1 MNMESAASRQSAKQ
15 HPPRV
20 LIVDD
25 DESHLQFIKMIILK
39 EQFACDLVLC
49 SDPNWALDYV
59 KSNRVDLI
67 LLDVMMPDMDG
78 FEVNAVLKADPETVD
93 IPVIFLT
100 SSQDTENVVRAYESG
115 AVDFISKPINSAVL
129 AARMQAILQRI
140 GLENEIRLRNQE
152 LEELNRFKD
161 EMISVCSHDLRAPLA
176 AIDVICQRL
185 AGMWGDQ
192 AGEEQKRQLDKIIN
206 QSRMA
211 RRLVENLLDYDKF
224 EEGVLV
230 PTPSFFQ
237 LKKFLELCAEQE
249 QPLIQARN
257 IDFQV
262 ELPDDDI
269 IAFADRELLAQAV
282 RNVLGNAT
290 KYAAGVIS
298 LSVEIVDLTPGSG
311 GKLNISITD
320 DGPGIESKQVAN
332 IFQKYAKADPQAS
345 GSGLG
350 LYISRKAVELQ
361 GGDVSVE
368 SGGGTTTFT
377 LQLPHVYHSGQL
389 PDLSDISECRGMV
402 ISSDKITAKLVES
415 ILLEAGMLYVTTRV
429 SDLAEPDFFQGPL
442 PDFVIIDLDKTSL
455 NVFNLV
461 KLINGQEAPTR
472 WIYYGSDAMVE
483 TIAKLVSPPYAHLA
497 SPLNP
502 LVLLN
507 LMREELGEK
516 NSSSTTL
523 SG

>member
-1 MNMESAASRQSAKQ
+1 MESSAASGKFTKQ
-15 HPPRV
+15 QPPRV

-49 SDPNWALDYV
+49 SDPSWALDYV
-59 KSNRVDLI
+59 KSNRVDLV
-67 LLDVMMPDMDG
+67 LLDVMMPEFDG
-78 FEVNAVLKADPETVD
+78 FEVNAVLKGDPETAD

-100 SSQDTENVVRAYESG
+100 ATQETDNVVRAYESG
-115 AVDFISKPINSAVL
+115 AVDFIAKPISSAVL
-129 AARMQAILQRI
+129 TARMRAILQRI
-140 GLENEIRLRNQE
+140 GLENELRLRNQE

-185 AGMWGDQ
+185 AEIMGEQ
-192 AGEEQKRQLDKIIN
+192 AGEEEKKQVDKIIN

-224 EEGVLV
+224 EEGMLV
-230 PTPSFFQ
+230 PALSFFQ
-237 LKKFLELCAEQE
+237 LKEFLELCVEQE

-257 IDFQV
+257 LDFQV
-262 ELPDDDI
+262 QLPEDGT
-269 IAFADRELLAQAV
+269 IAFGDRELLAQAV

-290 KYAAGVIS
+290 KYARSDIS
-298 LSVEIVDLTPGSG
+298 LSVEIIDLTPETG

-320 DGPGIESKQVAN
+320 DGPGIDSEQIVK

-350 LYISRKAVELQ
+350 LYISQKAVELH
-361 GGDVSVE
+361 GGGLSVE
-368 SGGGTTTFT
+368 SAAGATTFT
-377 LQLPHVYHSGQL
+377 LKLPHVYYSGQL
-389 PDLSDISECRGMV
+389 PDLSEISERTGMV
-402 ISSDKITAKLVES
+402 ISSNKIAAQLVES

-429 SDLAEPDFFQGPL
+429 SDFAEPDILQGPL
-442 PDFVIIDLDKTSL
+442 PDFVIIDLDKSSL

-461 KLINGQEAPTR
+461 KLINGQEAATR

-483 TIAKLVSPPYAHLA
+483 TIAKLVNPPYAHLA

-507 LMREELGEK
+507 LMDEELGGK
-516 NSSSTTL
+516 KRKSTTL